1 MGKILAI
8 GDIHAKIWIIEK
20 VAKVINNYDKVV
32 FCGDY
37 ADDFSASP
45 QDTLDTWNTL
55 KDLQTKNQGKVELVT
70 GNHDYIY
77 ANDTPSLQSGYN
89 PMTQV
94 LIDAPENKNLKKWL
108 SGLPVIIEVDGVS
121 YSHAGIIDEWDGAE
135 DVSGLWNDISPIWA
149 RPGDSITYKNIPQ
162 VFGHTPTDTCYEVKN
177 GVWCIDT
184 FSTMPDSTPFGDGS
198 VLQIID
204 GKEFSKLYLDKHA
217 A

>member
-8 GDIHAKIWIIEK
+8 GDIHTKIWIIEK
-20 VAKVINNYDKVV
+20 VVKVINDYDKVI

-37 ADDFSASP
+37 ADDFNVTP
-45 QDTLDTWNTL
+45 QDTLNIWNIL

-77 ANDTPSLQSGYN
+77 VNNTPSLQTGYN

-94 LIDAPENKNLKKWL
+94 LIDAQENKNLKEWL
-108 SGLPVIIEVDGVS
+108 TGLPVIAEIDGVT
-121 YSHAGIIDEWDGAE
+121 YSHAGIANEWSGVE
-135 DVSGLWNDISPIWA
+135 DVAGLWNNMSPIWA
-149 RPGDSITYKNIPQ
+149 RPSGSTYKNIPQ
-162 VFGHTPTDTCYEVKN
+162 VFGHTPSDTCYEVKH

-184 FSTMPDSTPFGDGS
+184 FSTMPDGTPIGDGS

-204 GKEFSKLYLDKHA
+204 GIKISKLYLE
-217 A
+217 